1 LAVDRRRIDL
11 QGHQAFLPRPLRD
24 EAAVTNAI
32 HLRYGHGPIKGNVDR
47 MKLIERSMSRRVSF
61 QLLLQKIL
69 YRDV

>member
-1 LAVDRRRIDL
+1 
-11 QGHQAFLPRPLRD
+11 
-24 EAAVTNAI
+24 
-32 HLRYGHGPIKGNVDR
+32 